1 MRGYWFRI
9 IVGALL
15 IGGVGF
21 GFVSLIRKGK
31 SYVES
36 SKDLTIPLGSF
47 IPFRLDGQK
56 VGTIRSLAIRR
67 SAPKEL
73 NGFDLRIRLSDSA
86 AFTRLGEC
94 NLSVTDPQHFDE
106 RTTFSCLAS
115 DSGYQSFGEVRMD
128 LREDGNTRT
137 LVRPLLLPETA
148 IREMQRHASDSVSSR
163 FTDSIAAEVRSR
175 ARVQSRAYSDSVRA
189 AELDRQALRM
199 KQKADSLRAKAIP
212 PPRTGSAVPPNR

>member
-1 MRGYWFRI
+1 MGKYWGKI
-9 IVGALL
+9 IFGALL
-15 IGGVGF
+15 IFGVGF
-21 GFVSLIRKGK
+21 GFVTLFRKGK

-47 IPFRLDGQK
+47 IPFKLDGQK
-56 VGTIRSLAIRR
+56 VGTIRSLAILR

-86 AFTRLGEC
+86 AFTKLGEC

-106 RTTFSCLAS
+106 RTTFFCLAS

-148 IREMQRHASDSVSSR
+148 IREMRRHASDSVSSQ
-163 FTDSIAAEVRSR
+163 FTDSIAAEVQSR
-175 ARVQSRAYSDSVRA
+175 AKVQARAYSDSVRA

-199 KQKADSLRAKAIP
+199 KQKADSLRAKPIP
-212 PPRTGSAVPPNR
+212 PPRTGSTVPLSR